1 MSNLR
6 FFAKI
11 ENETVVEFIVADPA
25 FIEKHKNGEWIEAF
39 KDGRRANFPTVGSEY
54 NREND
59 VFLGLKP
66 DDDSW
71 ILNTTTWRYEPP
83 NDSDA

>member
-11 ENETVVEFIVADPA
+11 ENETVVEFIVADPE
-25 FIEKHKNGEWIEAF
+25 FIEKHKSGEWIEAF

-59 VFLGLKP
+59 DFLGLKP

-83 NDSDA
+83 NDSNA